1 MGSTPLESYKYPA
14 AHEAVSRIIRA
25 RSTNPV
31 DVREAALDGLDLSAA
46 REVLDLGCGFGF
58 MSETLARRV
67 AAGAKITGVD
77 EWPSDETPFLDRV
90 RCAGCKG
97 TFVCAHV
104 DSTLPWPDR
113 HFDLIVCCYSLYFF
127 VEVLP
132 ELARTL
138 APDGVFVAV
147 THSEANIRG
156 QLPDAGLTEAADGLL
171 RLTHRFSAENGAR
184 LLDRWFGEIRRI
196 DYPNS
201 LVFEREHMEELLAYL
216 RFKLPILIPDAP
228 TEREVLG
235 RLERYCR
242 AVLARSGQLT
252 IDKSDAVFRC
262 RRPKWR

>member
-1 MGSTPLESYKYPA
+1 MGSTPLESYKSPA

-31 DVREAALDGLDLSAA
+31 DIREVALDGLDVSVA

-58 MSETLARRV
+58 MSETLAGQI
-67 AAGAKITGVD
+67 APGARITGVD
-77 EWPSDETPFLDRV
+77 AWSSDESPFLERV
-90 RCAGCKG
+90 RCAGCQG
-97 TFVCAHV
+97 AFVCARV

-156 QLPDAGLTEAADGLL
+156 QLPDAGLADAAEGLL
-171 RLTHRFSAENGAR
+171 KLTHRFSAENGASR
-184 LLDRWFGEIRRI
+184 LSRWFGEVQRI

-201 LVFEREHMEELLAYL
+201 LVFEREHAEDLLAYL

-228 TEREVLG
+228 NGPEVLR

-242 AVLARSGQLT
+242 AVLARSGQMT

-262 RRPKWR
+262 RKAKWP